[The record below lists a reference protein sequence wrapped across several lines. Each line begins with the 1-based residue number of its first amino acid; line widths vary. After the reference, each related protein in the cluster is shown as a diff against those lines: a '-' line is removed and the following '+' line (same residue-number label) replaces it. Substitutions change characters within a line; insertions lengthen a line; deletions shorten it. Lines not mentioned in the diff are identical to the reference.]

1 MGSRNKRIAVV
12 VAAVVVAIGLAGGGV
27 ALVAGDHPRAVVSD
41 AVTPSPSGTATRL
54 DPAAR
59 RYVDAVAAGDLDE
72 LVGAFAPEAVVV
84 DVGREIR
91 GHDAIRHWADTEV
104 IGGRLTV
111 LESTA
116 RPGGV
121 TMLVRFE
128 PGGAGGFRARYSF
141 DVRDGVI
148 VKADLQYA

>member
-12 VAAVVVAIGLAGGGV
+12 VAAVVAVGLVGGGV
-27 ALVAGDHPRAVVSD
+27 ALVVSDHLRAVVSD
-41 AVTPSPSGTATRL
+41 AVTPLPSGTATEL

-59 RYVDAVAAGDLDE
+59 RYVDAVAAGDLDG
-72 LVGAFAPEAVVV
+72 LVDSFAPEAVIV

-128 PGGAGGFRARYSF
+128 PGGTGGFRARYSF